1 MQESLQQ
8 AGALLGLLDQRPV
21 AAAAQHLDPAPGD
34 ALAHH
39 AHRLGWGDRI
49 LVTRDE
55 QCRAIDARRVG
66 GGHRGQRLAVARIP
80 LGVLAHQRLAD
91 EGDRGGAPS
100 PRLGREAGAHQ
111 AVGDGLHVAL
121 ARLRGAGTNRGAR
134 WIWWSQQ
141 RPEQCQA
148 RDARRIRR
156 GEMRRHDRA
165 HRVRDDVRPL
175 DAGPIHHQLRL
186 VDEEVQGERALDSV
200 RAARA
205 GKVEADDPVTR
216 DGGHHGRE
224 RVGGAAEAVQHE
236 HGLAVS
242 LDLDRHPL
250 DEHCHLRG
258 CCAAT
263 PGLRRASQKGGSY
276 YRSVSKGA
284 RPFYALPDLGAG
296 HRGRVFR
303 RLLDE
308 AVRLVRRGRIPSV
321 AEVAQSAGVSRA
333 TAYRY
338 FPSRSKL
345 VSAVIAEAL
354 GPVRRAVPQQG
365 DAKQR
370 LHELLDRTYSR
381 FAEYEPHM
389 RAALQL
395 ALEHQSL
402 ESAGLLEEEPF
413 RRGQRTEILDTTLR
427 PLRRSLK
434 PRAYRRLLKAL
445 AVVYGIEP
453 MIILK
458 DICGA
463 TDRET
468 EAVVRWMMDA
478 LVDAALRESAPR

>member
-1 MQESLQQ
+1 MSPL
-8 AGALLGLLDQRPV
+8 
-21 AAAAQHLDPAPGD
+21 
-34 ALAHH
+34 
-39 AHRLGWGDRI
+39 
-49 LVTRDE
+49 
-55 QCRAIDARRVG
+55 RA
-66 GGHRGQRLAVARIP
+66 
-80 LGVLAHQRLAD
+80 
-91 EGDRGGAPS
+91 S
-100 PRLGREAGAHQ
+100 
-111 AVGDGLHVAL
+111 
-121 ARLRGAGTNRGAR
+121 
-134 WIWWSQQ
+134 
-141 RPEQCQA
+141 
-148 RDARRIRR
+148 
-156 GEMRRHDRA
+156 
-165 HRVRDDVRPL
+165 
-175 DAGPIHHQLRL
+175 
-186 VDEEVQGERALDSV
+186 
-200 RAARA
+200 AARA
-205 GKVEADDPVTR
+205 RTAARAESDGASSGPKRARLVTFPGSIAARCVATMVPMEWATTCARSTPVLCMTR
-216 DGGHHGRE
+216 NARSMYSRSERGPSARRE
-224 RVGGAAEAVQHE
+224 RPDPGRSNRIVRWRDKAASRGVKVLDVPPRPWIMTTGSPSPSISTAMRSTNIAPPGG
-236 HGLAVS
+236 
-242 LDLDRHPL
+242 RR
-250 DEHCHLRG
+250 CRRG
-258 CCAAT
+258 PMRRPSQSDVTDYT
-263 PGLRRASQKGGSY
+263 PVKKA
-276 YRSVSKGA
+276 A
-284 RPFYALPDLGAG
+284 RPFYALPDLGPG

-402 ESAGLLEEEPF
+402 EAAGLLEEEPF
-413 RRGQRTEILDTTLR
+413 RRGQRTEILATTLR
-427 PLRRSLK
+427 PLRQRLK
-434 PRAYRRLLKAL
+434 PRTYQRLLEAL

-478 LVDAALRESAPR
+478 LVDAALRESPAVARARRPRP